1 MARPKSIG
9 RTMKAAHQLKLAGKG
24 ELAMAVELIDVHT
37 PKNQELSL
45 IARRCLL
52 MMLEV
57 AAGDAWKPEPHRI
70 AKKDLRGSHKAMDRV
85 RPAFE
90 ELMGVWF
97 SHADTLG
104 KAKSKRMFHLLE
116 GINDQDDEASSAFVE
131 FTFTARA
138 RQMLERS
145 EVYARLSREAI
156 IKFQSRYSL
165 RLYEIGAAIYCK
177 RDPTWSGEVAE
188 LRKLLHVTPDT
199 YPNFSDFR
207 KRVLE
212 PAKAEIAQLAEF
224 DFSWEEITSG
234 RQVRRIRMIFTAKP
248 GHAALAAAE
257 ENERHSVGRK
267 PRREGDVVQIVTAIA
282 TKLTVTDQRPA
293 PALSAPAADELVWP
307 KDDDLND
314 YDEALRPLYL
324 IARSHGGG
332 HSVERLSYAY
342 VQHMGDKRHLLR
354 GDRLKASWQGF
365 VAGKART
372 WVPVR

>member
-1 MARPKSIG
+1 MARPKTVG
-9 RTMKAAHQLKLAGKG
+9 RTMRAAHQLKLAGKG

-52 MMLEV
+52 MMLEA
-57 AAGDAWKPEPHRI
+57 AAGDAWKAEPHRI

-104 KAKSKRMFHLLE
+104 KAKSTRMFHLLE
-116 GINDQDDEASSAFVE
+116 GINDQDDETSSAFVE
-131 FTFTARA
+131 FSFTARA

-177 RDPTWSGEVAE
+177 RDPTWSGEVGE

-234 RQVRRIRMIFTAKP
+234 RQVRRIRMVFTAKP

-257 ENERHSVGRK
+257 ENDRHSVGRK
-267 PRREGDVVQIVTAIA
+267 PRRTGDVQQLVAAVTA
-282 TKLTVTDQRPA
+282 KLVAAPSPA
-293 PALSAPAADELVWP
+293 GDLVWP
-307 KDDDLND
+307 VDDDLND
-314 YDEALRPLYL
+314 YQDDRRELYN
-324 IARSHGGG
+324 IARVHGGG
-332 HSVERLSYAY
+332 HSVARLSAAY
-342 VQHMGDKRHLLR
+342 IKHMGDKRHQLTGERLR
-354 GDRLKASWQGF
+354 SSWQGF
-365 VAGKART
+365 VADKVRSWA
-372 WVPVR
+372 PVA

>member
-1 MARPKSIG
+1 
-9 RTMKAAHQLKLAGKG
+9 
-24 ELAMAVELIDVHT
+24 
-37 PKNQELSL
+37 
-45 IARRCLL
+45 
-52 MMLEV
+52 
-57 AAGDAWKPEPHRI
+57 
-70 AKKDLRGSHKAMDRV
+70 MDRV

-104 KAKSKRMFHLLE
+104 KAKSTRMFHLLE

-267 PRREGDVVQIVTAIA
+267 PRREGDVGQIVTAIA

-293 PALSAPAADELVWP
+293 PALSAPASDELAWP
-307 KDDDLND
+307 RDDDLND

-342 VQHMGDKRHLLR
+342 VQHMGEKRHLLR

-365 VAGKART
+365 VAGKARM

>member
-1 MARPKSIG
+1 
-9 RTMKAAHQLKLAGKG
+9 MKAAHQLKLAGKG

-52 MMLEV
+52 MMLEA

-70 AKKDLRGSHKAMDRV
+70 AKKDLRGTHKAMDRV

-104 KAKSKRMFHLLE
+104 KAKSTRMFHLLE
-116 GINDQDDEASSAFVE
+116 GINDQDDETASAFVE

-177 RDPTWSGEVAE
+177 RDPTWAGEVGE

-234 RQVRRIRMIFTAKP
+234 RQVRRIRMVFTAKP
-248 GHAALAAAE
+248 GSAALAAAE
-257 ENERHSVGRK
+257 ENDRHSAGRK
-267 PRREGDVVQIVTAIA
+267 PRREGDVEHIVASLA
-282 TKLTVTDQRPA
+282 SKLTVTDQRHPPTLNGA
-293 PALSAPAADELVWP
+293 TGEELVWP
-307 KDDDLND
+307 RDDDLND
-314 YDEALRPLYL
+314 YESALRPLYL

-332 HSVERLSYAY
+332 HSVERLAHAYA
-342 VQHMGDKRHLLR
+342 QHMGDKRHQLR
-354 GDRLKASWQGF
+354 GDRLRASWEGF
-365 VAGKART
+365 VAGKARF
-372 WVPVR
+372 WRPVR

>member
-1 MARPKSIG
+1 
-9 RTMKAAHQLKLAGKG
+9 MKAAHQLKLAGKG

-52 MMLEV
+52 MMLEA

-104 KAKSKRMFHLLE
+104 KAKSTRMFHLLE
-116 GINDQDDEASSAFVE
+116 GINDQDDEAASAFVE

-177 RDPTWSGEVAE
+177 RDPTWAGEVGE

-224 DFSWEEITSG
+224 DFSWDEITSG

-257 ENERHSVGRK
+257 ENDRHSVGRK
-267 PRREGDVVQIVTAIA
+267 PRREGDVEQIVA
-282 TKLTVTDQRPA
+282 TLANK
-293 PALSAPAADELVWP
+293 LSAPVDHSTAALNGPSTGELEWP
-307 KDDDLND
+307 RDDDVND

-324 IARSHGGG
+324 IARSYGAG
-332 HSVERLSYAY
+332 HSVERLAHAY
-342 VQHMGDKRHLLR
+342 VKYMGDKRHQLR

-365 VAGKART
+365 VGGKART
-372 WVPVR
+372 WSPVR

>member
-1 MARPKSIG
+1 
-9 RTMKAAHQLKLAGKG
+9 MKAAHQLKLAGKG

-52 MMLEV
+52 MMLEA

-104 KAKSKRMFHLLE
+104 KAKSTRMFHLLE

-177 RDPTWSGEVAE
+177 RDPTWSGEVSE

-234 RQVRRIRMIFTAKP
+234 RQVRRIRMMFTAKP

-257 ENERHSVGRK
+257 ENDRHSAGRK
-267 PRREGDVVQIVTAIA
+267 PRREGDVEQIVAALA

-293 PALSAPAADELVWP
+293 PAPALSGATVAELAWP

-314 YDEALRPLYL
+314 YDDALRPLYS
-324 IARSHGGG
+324 IARSHGAG
-332 HSVERLSYAY
+332 HSVERLSNAY
-342 VQHMGDKRHLLR
+342 VQHMGEKRHQLR
-354 GDRLKASWQGF
+354 GERLEASWKGF

-372 WVPVR
+372 WAPVR

>member
-1 MARPKSIG
+1 
-9 RTMKAAHQLKLAGKG
+9 MKAAHQLKLAGKG

-104 KAKSKRMFHLLE
+104 KAKSTRMFHLLE
-116 GINDQDDEASSAFVE
+116 GINDQDDETASAFVE

-177 RDPTWSGEVAE
+177 RDPTWSGEVSE

-212 PAKAEIAQLAEF
+212 PAKAEIGQLAEF
-224 DFSWEEITSG
+224 DFSWEEVTSG
-234 RQVRRIRMIFTAKP
+234 RQVRRIRMTFTAKP

-257 ENERHSVGRK
+257 ENDRHSAGRR
-267 PRREGDVVQIVTAIA
+267 PRRDGDVELIAA
-282 TKLTVTDQRPA
+282 TKNTLTIVDQRP
-293 PALSAPAADELVWP
+293 SAKPTVSTQGELAWP
-307 KDDDLND
+307 SDNDLND
-314 YDEALRPLYL
+314 YDDALRPLYL

-332 HSVERLSYAY
+332 HSVERLANAY
-342 VQHMGDKRHLLR
+342 VQHMGDKRHQLR

-372 WVPVR
+372 WAPVR

>member
-52 MMLEV
+52 MMLEA

-104 KAKSKRMFHLLE
+104 KAQSTRMFHLLE
-116 GINDQDDEASSAFVE
+116 GINDQDDEAASAFVE

-177 RDPTWSGEVAE
+177 RDPTWSGEVGE

-212 PAKAEIAQLAEF
+212 PARAEIAQLAEF

-234 RQVRRIRMIFTAKP
+234 RQVRRIRMMFTAKP

-257 ENERHSVGRK
+257 ENDRHSAGRK
-267 PRREGDVVQIVTAIA
+267 PRREGDVEQIVAAIA
-282 TKLTVTDQRPA
+282 TKLTVTDQLPA
-293 PALSAPAADELVWP
+293 PARNGAAPAELAWP

-314 YDEALRPLYL
+314 YDDFLRPLYS

-332 HSVERLSYAY
+332 HSVERLSNAY
-342 VQHMGDKRHLLR
+342 VQHMGEKRHQLR
-354 GDRLKASWQGF
+354 GERLEASWKGF

-372 WVPVR
+372 WSRVR

>member
-1 MARPKSIG
+1 
-9 RTMKAAHQLKLAGKG
+9 MKAAHQLKLAGKG

-52 MMLEV
+52 MMLEA

-104 KAKSKRMFHLLE
+104 QAKSTRMFHLLE
-116 GINDQDDEASSAFVE
+116 GINDQDDETSSAFVE
-131 FTFTARA
+131 FSFTARA

-177 RDPTWSGEVAE
+177 RDPTWAGEVGE

-212 PAKAEIAQLAEF
+212 PARLEIAQLAEF
-224 DFSWEEITSG
+224 DFGWEEILSG
-234 RQVRRIRMIFTAKP
+234 RQVRRIRMTFTAKP

-257 ENERHSVGRK
+257 ENDRHSAGRR
-267 PRREGDVVQIVTAIA
+267 PRRDGEVEQIIEGVTA
-282 TKLTVTDQRPA
+282 KLLVSGPA
-293 PALSAPAADELVWP
+293 KANPPPAGELRWP

-314 YDEALRPLYL
+314 YEEAYRPLYTVG
-324 IARSHGGG
+324 RQHGGG
-332 HSVERLSYAY
+332 HSIERLAHSFAL
-342 VQHMGDKRHLLR
+342 HMGEKRHQLV
-354 GDRLKASWQGF
+354 GDRLMSSWQGF